1 MKNVQIPQ
9 ELFFKL
15 IGYFFLDRFGE
26 EESIKKGLMDKIDM
40 MAKHDIY
47 TKSKT
52 APTEEEREKS
62 RKEYLD
68 RVGMHPDFRW

>member
-1 MKNVQIPQ
+1 MKNVQISQ

-15 IGYFFLDRFGE
+15 VGYHLLDRYEDE
-26 EESIKKGLMDKIDM
+26 EAIKKGLMDKIDM
-40 MAKHDIY
+40 LAKHQIY

-52 APTEEEREKS
+52 AATKEEREKS

-68 RVGMHPDFRW
+68 LVGMHPDFRW